1 MDHMIWF
8 LEKDKTSE
16 TLPSSEFI
24 HQWFQNVQTRFQRL
38 GLRYFWMI
46 LNNENDFRRSKKNS
60 TEGKEKKINFKSRW
74 KILKRLVCF
83 TLRNFEQWVTKL
95 PTVKINVDNINI
107 ILKSFYI
114 FLNIFYLKNSFVVVL
129 RSNIKFEK
137 IFSNFW
143 KIFQKSYKIFSKFYM
158 FHHFIQ

>member
-1 MDHMIWF
+1 MKMIF
-8 LEKDKTSE
+8 GD
-16 TLPSSEFI
+16 
-24 HQWFQNVQTRFQRL
+24 R
-38 GLRYFWMI
+38 
-46 LNNENDFRRSKKNS
+46 KKNS

-114 FLNIFYLKNSFVVVL
+114 FKIIFLNIFHFKSSFVVMFTL
-129 RSNIKFEK
+129 IGKSWKTHPEIFLKFQFFGAWARPISRKLIHPYFANTYSVFFCE
-137 IFSNFW
+137 ISG
-143 KIFQKSYKIFSKFYM
+143 Y
-158 FHHFIQ
+158 